1 MINRIVLIACVTA
14 SLLFGQSGLN
24 IMEKVQDRDDGDNI
38 ITNMQMQLIDK
49 NGHKRVRDMKT
60 FSKDICAEADSTSCH
75 GEDEKKLIFFL
86 SPSDVKN
93 TAFLTFDYKDDAK
106 DDDQWLYLPAL
117 NKTKRIPASDK
128 DSSFMGSDFSYSDM
142 TEPVLSDYTFKILK
156 ESVIKRKTGKVKVW
170 IVESLPKTQETIDE
184 TGYTKSV
191 AYVRQDNYML
201 VRAKFYLKKANRVKY
216 MDVKKIEKIEGIDVA
231 TITTMTTKQG
241 KRTLHKTVLIQSNVK
256 MNQDLKEEMF
266 ATRTIE
272 KGL

>member
-1 MINRIVLIACVTA
+1 MIKKI
-14 SLLFGQSGLN
+14 LLTIGLSTSILLAQSGLE
-24 IMEKVQDRDDGDNI
+24 IMQKVQDRDDGDNV

-60 FSKDICAEADSTSCH
+60 YSKDI

-93 TAFLTFDYKDDAK
+93 TAFLTYDYKSEDK

-128 DSSFMGSDFSYSDM
+128 DSSFMGSDFSYFDM
-142 TEPVLSDYTFKILK
+142 TEPVLSDFNIKLIK
-156 ESVIKRKTGKVKVW
+156 ESVVKRKSGNEKVW
-170 IVESLPKTQETIDE
+170 IVEMTPKTDEVRDE
-184 TGYTKSV
+184 TGYLKSV

-201 VRAKFYLKKANRVKY
+201 TRAKFYLKKAKRVKY
-216 MDVKKIEKIEGIDVA
+216 MDVKKVEKIDGIDVA
-231 TITTMTTKQG
+231 TITVMTMKKG
-241 KRTLHKTVLIQSNVK
+241 KRTIHKTILIQSDVK
-256 MNQDLKEEMF
+256 MNQNLKEDMF
-266 ATRTIE
+266 SIRTIE